1 MVKIFD
7 VSSLKERPDDGTFD
21 LEAYERGIKDKQV
34 PNNVKLPF
42 AQLDEDAG
50 NTEMD
55 VEEGKSEGSNEWSD
69 E

>member
-42 AQLDEDAG
+42 AQPDEDAG
-50 NTEMD
+50 NTQMD
-55 VEEGKSEGSNEWSD
+55 VEEGKGEGSNEWSD